1 MSEVTTGEE
10 RRAEDSRERERR
22 ALQWR
27 RQERPAE
34 GLRECRGESK
44 GEQMRQVT
52 TGEQSTAGR
61 DRRGEEKTGQQR
73 ITEERKG
80 GRETSTSV

>member
-1 MSEVTTGEE
+1 
-10 RRAEDSRERERR
+10 
-22 ALQWR
+22 
-27 RQERPAE
+27 
-34 GLRECRGESK
+34 
-44 GEQMRQVT
+44 VT
-52 TGEQSTAGR
+52 TGEQSRAGR

>member
-1 MSEVTTGEE
+1 M
-10 RRAEDSRERERR
+10 
-22 ALQWR
+22 
-27 RQERPAE
+27 
-34 GLRECRGESK
+34 
-44 GEQMRQVT
+44 QMRQVT